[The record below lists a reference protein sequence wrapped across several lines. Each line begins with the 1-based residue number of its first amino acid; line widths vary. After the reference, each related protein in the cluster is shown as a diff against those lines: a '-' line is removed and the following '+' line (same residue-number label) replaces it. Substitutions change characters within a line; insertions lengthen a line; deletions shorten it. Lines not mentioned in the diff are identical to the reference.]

1 MTLTTAPQ
9 GPASSEPQGPAS
21 SEPQGPS
28 TSRAPAPPSPR
39 PVRRH
44 RDVAGLLLRGWTVL
58 VLVFLFLPILFV
70 VAYSFNS
77 GRRLVIWD
85 GFGTNWYGTA
95 VGNEVVTGSVTT
107 SLVVAALTALLAV
120 VLGALA
126 GIALARRGGGWSAPF
141 LAVVAL
147 VLVTPEIVDAIAY
160 LVWFV
165 RLGIADPYVRLVV
178 GHSVYAS
185 AVVTL
190 LVRARLQ
197 GLDESLEE
205 AAADLG
211 APPLRAFR
219 LVTLPL
225 LMPAL
230 VAGGLLAFTTSL
242 DNVVIS
248 AFVSTAG
255 TTTLPVYVLS
265 SLRTGLKGDLAAI
278 SVLMLAVTLLALV
291 LAALVLRRGGA
302 SAEQVTGTLTGA
314 G

>member
-1 MTLTTAPQ
+1 MTASTVVTGAAPRPTAD
-9 GPASSEPQGPAS
+9 S
-21 SEPQGPS
+21 
-28 TSRAPAPPSPR
+28 PAP
-39 PVRRH
+39 RRRRRRQ
-44 RDVAGLLLRGWTVL
+44 RDLPGLLLGTWTVA

-70 VAYSFNS
+70 LIYSFNS

-95 VGNEVVTGSVTT
+95 LDNDVVTGSVTT
-107 SLVVAALTALLAV
+107 SLIVAALTALLSV

-126 GIALARRGGGWSAPF
+126 GIALARRGGGWSGPF
-141 LAVVAL
+141 LAVLAL

-165 RLGIADPYVRLVV
+165 RLGISEPYVRLVV

-211 APPLRAFR
+211 ATPLQAFR

-225 LMPAL
+225 LAPAL

-242 DNVVIS
+242 DDVVIS

-278 SVLMLAVTLLALV
+278 SVIMLAVTLLALV
-291 LAALVLRRGGA
+291 VAALVLRRGGA
-302 SAEQVTGTLTGA
+302 SAEEVTGTLTGA

>member
-1 MTLTTAPQ
+1 MTVVL
-9 GPASSEPQGPAS
+9 EPQSLA
-21 SEPQGPS
+21 
-28 TSRAPAPPSPR
+28 RPPRQARTGRQP
-39 PVRRH
+39 
-44 RDVAGLLLRGWTVL
+44 RDVPGLVLRLWTVL

-70 VAYSFNS
+70 IGYSFNS

-95 VGNEVVTGSVTT
+95 LTNDVITGSVLT
-107 SLVVAALTALLAV
+107 SLVVAALTAVLSVL
-120 VLGALA
+120 LGALA
-126 GIALARRGGGWSAPF
+126 GLALARRGGRWTGPF

-165 RLGIADPYVRLVV
+165 RLGIAEPYVRLVV
-178 GHSVYAS
+178 GHTVYAS

-211 APPLRAFR
+211 ARPLQAFR

-225 LMPAL
+225 LAPAL

-242 DNVVIS
+242 DDVVIS

-291 LAALVLRRGGA
+291 VAALALRRGGA
-302 SAEQVTGTLTGA
+302 SAEEVTGTLTGA

>member
-1 MTLTTAPQ
+1 MTVTA
-9 GPASSEPQGPAS
+9 
-21 SEPQGPS
+21 
-28 TSRAPAPPSPR
+28 APPAVDSAAERPRRRRR
-39 PVRRH
+39 PVR
-44 RDVAGLLLRGWTVL
+44 DVPGLLLRGWTAL
-58 VLVFLFLPILFV
+58 VLVFLFLPIAFV

-77 GRRLVIWD
+77 GRRLAVWG
-85 GFGTNWYGTA
+85 GFGTNWYGTVLDNDA
-95 VGNEVVTGSVTT
+95 VTGSVLT
-107 SLVVAALTALLAV
+107 SLAVAALTAVLSV

-126 GIALARRGGGWSAPF
+126 GLALARRGGRWSSTV
-141 LAVVAL
+141 LGVVAL

-165 RLGIADPYVRLVV
+165 RLGIDEPYVRLVV
-178 GHSVYAS
+178 GHTVYAS

-211 APPLRAFR
+211 APPLQAFR

-225 LMPAL
+225 LTPAL

-242 DNVVIS
+242 DDVVIS

-265 SLRTGLKGDLAAI
+265 ALRTGLKGDLAAI
-278 SVLMLAVTLLALV
+278 SVLMLVVTLLALL
-291 LAALVLRRGGA
+291 LAALALRRGGS
-302 SAEQVTGTLTGA
+302 SAEEVTGTLTGA

>member
-1 MTLTTAPQ
+1 MTTTTDRQTAP
-9 GPASSEPQGPAS
+9 
-21 SEPQGPS
+21 S
-28 TSRAPAPPSPR
+28 TVRQPGRAARSRDLP
-39 PVRRH
+39 
-44 RDVAGLLLRGWTVL
+44 GLALRLWTVL

-70 VAYSFNS
+70 IAYSFNS

-95 VGNEVVTGSVTT
+95 LTNDAVTGSVLT
-107 SLVVAALTALLAV
+107 SLVVAALTAGLSV
-120 VLGALA
+120 VLGAMA
-126 GIALARRGGGWSAPF
+126 GLALARRGGRWTGPF

-147 VLVTPEIVDAIAY
+147 VLVTPEIVDAVAY

-165 RLGIADPYVRLVV
+165 RLGIEEPYVRLVV
-178 GHSVYAS
+178 GHTVYAS

-211 APPLRAFR
+211 APPLQAFR

-225 LMPAL
+225 LAPAL
-230 VAGGLLAFTTSL
+230 LAGGLLAFTTSL
-242 DNVVIS
+242 DDVVIS

-265 SLRTGLKGDLAAI
+265 ALRTGLKGDLAAI

-291 LAALVLRRGGA
+291 VAAVVLRRGGA
-302 SAEQVTGTLTGA
+302 SAEEVTGTLTGA

>member
-1 MTLTTAPQ
+1 MTRTDHAAQVDQAAP
-9 GPASSEPQGPAS
+9 
-21 SEPQGPS
+21 
-28 TSRAPAPPSPR
+28 RAPVQRRR
-39 PVRRH
+39 P
-44 RDVAGLLLRGWTVL
+44 RDVPGLLLRGWTLL

-70 VAYSFNS
+70 IGYSFNS
-77 GRRLVIWD
+77 GRRLAIWD
-85 GFGTNWYGTA
+85 GFGTVWYGTA
-95 VGNEVVTGSVTT
+95 LDNDAVTGSVVT
-107 SLVVAALTALLAV
+107 SLVVAALTAAVSV

-126 GIALARRGGGWSAPF
+126 GIALVRRGGGWSGPF

-165 RLGIADPYVRLVV
+165 RLGVDDAYVRLVV

-205 AAADLG
+205 AASDLG
-211 APPLRAFR
+211 ATALQAFR

-225 LMPAL
+225 MAPAL
-230 VAGGLLAFTTSL
+230 VAGALLAFTTSL

-255 TTTLPVYVLS
+255 TSTLPVYVLS
-265 SLRTGLKGDLAAI
+265 ALRVGLKGDLAAI
-278 SVLMLAVTLLALV
+278 SVLMLALTLLALAIAS
-291 LAALVLRRGGA
+291 LALRRGGA
-302 SAEQVTGTLTGA
+302 SAEEVTGTLTGA

>member
-1 MTLTTAPQ
+1 MTRAAERSVAQESTPQ
-9 GPASSEPQGPAS
+9 Q
-21 SEPQGPS
+21 
-28 TSRAPAPPSPR
+28 APPPR
-39 PVRRH
+39 RRRRVR
-44 RDVAGLLLRGWTVL
+44 DLPGALLGAWTGL
-58 VLVFLFLPILFV
+58 VLVFLFLPITFV

-77 GRRLVIWD
+77 GRRLAVWT
-85 GFGTNWYGTA
+85 GFGTEWYGTA
-95 VGNEVVTGSVTT
+95 LRSDVVTGSVTT
-107 SLVVAALTALLAV
+107 SLVAAALTAVVSV

-126 GIALARRGGGWSAPF
+126 GVALARRGGGWTGPF

-165 RLGIADPYVRLVV
+165 RLGIDDAYVRLVV

-211 APPLRAFR
+211 APPRTAFR

-225 LMPAL
+225 MAPAL

-242 DNVVIS
+242 DNVVVS

-255 TTTLPVYVLS
+255 TFPLPVYVLS
-265 SLRTGLKGDLAAI
+265 ALRVGLKGDLAAI
-278 SVLMLAVTLLALV
+278 SVIMLAVTLLALAA
-291 LAALVLRRGGA
+291 AALVLRRGGA
-302 SAEQVTGTLTGA
+302 SAEEVTGTLTGT

>member
-1 MTLTTAPQ
+1 MTRTDHAAQVDQAAP
-9 GPASSEPQGPAS
+9 
-21 SEPQGPS
+21 
-28 TSRAPAPPSPR
+28 RAPVQRRR
-39 PVRRH
+39 P
-44 RDVAGLLLRGWTVL
+44 RDVPGLLLRGWTLL

-70 VAYSFNS
+70 IGYSFNS
-77 GRRLVIWD
+77 GRRLAIWD
-85 GFGTNWYGTA
+85 GFGTVWYGTA
-95 VGNEVVTGSVTT
+95 LDNDAVTGSVVT
-107 SLVVAALTALLAV
+107 SLVVAALTGAVSV
-120 VLGALA
+120 VLGALS
-126 GIALARRGGGWSAPF
+126 GIALVRRGGGWSGPF
-141 LAVVAL
+141 LAVVAR

-165 RLGIADPYVRLVV
+165 RLGVDDAYVRLIV

-205 AAADLG
+205 AASDLG
-211 APPLRAFR
+211 ATALQAFR

-225 LMPAL
+225 MAPAL
-230 VAGGLLAFTTSL
+230 VAGALLAFTTSL

-255 TTTLPVYVLS
+255 TSTLPVYVLS
-265 SLRTGLKGDLAAI
+265 ALRVGLKGDLAAI
-278 SVLMLAVTLLALV
+278 SVLMLALTLLALAIAS
-291 LAALVLRRGGA
+291 LALRRGGA
-302 SAEQVTGTLTGA
+302 SAEEVTGTLTGA

>member
-1 MTLTTAPQ
+1 MTTTTDRQTAP
-9 GPASSEPQGPAS
+9 
-21 SEPQGPS
+21 S
-28 TSRAPAPPSPR
+28 TVRQPGRAARSRDLP
-39 PVRRH
+39 
-44 RDVAGLLLRGWTVL
+44 GLALRLWTVL

-70 VAYSFNS
+70 IAYSFNS

-95 VGNEVVTGSVTT
+95 LTNDAVTGSVLT
-107 SLVVAALTALLAV
+107 SLVVAALTAGLSV
-120 VLGALA
+120 VLGAMA
-126 GIALARRGGGWSAPF
+126 GLALARRGGRWTGPF

-147 VLVTPEIVDAIAY
+147 VLVTPEIVDAVAY

-165 RLGIADPYVRLVV
+165 RLGIEEPYVRLVV
-178 GHSVYAS
+178 GHTVYAS

-197 GLDESLEE
+197 GLDESLAE

-211 APPLRAFR
+211 APPLQAFR

-225 LMPAL
+225 LAPAL
-230 VAGGLLAFTTSL
+230 LAGGLLAFTTSL

-265 SLRTGLKGDLAAI
+265 ALRTGLKGDLAAI

-291 LAALVLRRGGA
+291 VAAVVLRRGGA
-302 SAEQVTGTLTGA
+302 SAEEVTGTLTGA